1 MMIRN
6 IFLCLLL
13 LVNTISVGAQNES
26 INDTTKLS
34 FNPFFIPLDYYRVN
48 YTYQSVE
55 PDGQTP
61 VTLSAA
67 MVFPKEVFEH
77 KKQLTVDGQALDA
90 SGLLLSN
97 HYTMTKNSEAPTLTT
112 SMSVEAPLA
121 TLGLSMIIISPDGYG
136 LGQTADRPQAYL
148 LADATARHNIDAVKA
163 ARRLLS
169 VMGYSYGDF
178 FAQIGYSQGGHSAMA
193 VQRYVDTRGGE
204 AEGISHIDYTLC
216 GGGPYDIGAML
227 DSLLLPD
234 ARYMYPCALPL
245 IFHGQVCGAGID
257 VSYSDI
263 FCEPLDGMVAEWLDA
278 KTYSTDNLN
287 DKIYEV
293 IGGNSRTGVLVK
305 DMLHTDYLAQTEGPA
320 QLLRES
326 FEENSLVDGWHPND
340 HTRFYLYHSEDDEV
354 VPIYCMEHLENFLS
368 SECGLGEDRLEVYAS
383 SGAHTSAATL
393 FVLNSNSKLKNMEG
407 KYLEGSFHPTAIAS
421 HVASRQQPSGAAM
434 GWFNLQGQ
442 RLPGRPHAAG
452 LYIHNGRK
460 VVVGSMR

>member
-1 MMIRN
+1 MMIRS

-26 INDTTKLS
+26 ITDTTKLS
-34 FNPFFIPLDYYRVN
+34 FNPLFIPLDYYRVN

-61 VTLSAA
+61 VTLSSA
-67 MVFPKEVFEH
+67 MVFPEEVFEH
-77 KKQLTVDGQALDA
+77 KKHITVDGHDYDA
-90 SGLLLSN
+90 SGLLLSS
-97 HYTMTKNSEAPTLTT
+97 HYTMTKNSEAPTLTS

-121 TLGLSMIIISPDGYG
+121 TLGLSMIIVCPDGYG
-136 LGQTADRPQAYL
+136 LGLTADRSQAYL
-148 LADATARHNIDAVKA
+148 MADVTARHNIDAVKA

-169 VMGYSYGDF
+169 AMGYSYGDF

-193 VQRYVDTRGGE
+193 TQRYVDTRGGE

-216 GGGPYDIGAML
+216 GGGPYDISAML

-245 IFHGQVCGAGID
+245 IVHGQVDGAGID

-263 FCEPLDGMVAEWLDA
+263 FCEPLDGLVVGWLDA
-278 KTYSTDNLN
+278 KTYSTDDLN
-287 DKIYEV
+287 DMIYEA

-305 DMLHTDYLAQTEGPA
+305 DVLHTDYLAQTEGPA

-326 FEENSLVDGWHPND
+326 FQENSLVDGWCPND
-340 HTRFYLYHSEDDEV
+340 HTRFYLYHSETDEV
-354 VPIYCMEHLENFLS
+354 VPFYCMEHLEGFLS
-368 SECGLGEDRLEVYAS
+368 GECALGEDRLEVYAS
-383 SGAHTSAATL
+383 SGAHSDAAAM
-393 FVLNSNSKLKNMEG
+393 FVLNSNSKLKNME
-407 KYLEGSFHPTAIAS
+407 KEYLEGSFHPTG
-421 HVASRQQPSGAAM
+421 VAAPSVSRQQPSVAAT

-442 RLPGRPHAAG
+442 RLPGRPHVAG
-452 LYIHNGRK
+452 LYIHDGRK

>member
-1 MMIRN
+1 MLNRN
-6 IFLCLLL
+6 ILLCLLL
-13 LVNTISVGAQNES
+13 LVNAMGVGAQNES
-26 INDTTKLS
+26 ITDTTKLS
-34 FNPFFIPLDYYRVN
+34 YNPFFIPMDYYRVN
-48 YTYQSVE
+48 YSYQSVE

-77 KKQLTVDGQALDA
+77 QKQITVGGQDYDA
-90 SGLLLSN
+90 SGLLLSS
-97 HYTMTKNSEAPTLTT
+97 HYTMTTNSEAPTQTS

-121 TLGLSMIIISPDGYG
+121 TFGLSMIIICPDGYG
-136 LGQTADRPQAYL
+136 LGLTADRPQAYL
-148 LADATARHNIDAVKA
+148 MADATARHNIDAVKA

-169 VMGYSYGDF
+169 SMGYSYGEL

-193 VQRYVDTRGGE
+193 TQRYIDTWGGD

-245 IFHGQVCGAGID
+245 IFHGQVAGSGID

-263 FCEPLDGMVAEWLDA
+263 FCEPLDAMVTEWLDA
-278 KTYSTDNLN
+278 KTYTTDELN

-293 IGGNSRTGVLVK
+293 IGGNSSTGVLVK
-305 DMLHTDYLAQTEGPA
+305 DMLHTDYLAQTEGAP
-320 QLLRES
+320 QQLRES
-326 FEENSLVDGWHPND
+326 LQENSLAGGWRPND

-354 VPIYCMEHLENFLS
+354 VPFYCMEHLEQFLS
-368 SECGLGEDRLEVYAS
+368 SECLLDEDRLEVYAS
-383 SGAHTSAATL
+383 SGAHSDAAAM
-393 FVLNSNSKLKNMEG
+393 FVVNSNSKLKNMEEE
-407 KYLEGSFHPTAIAS
+407 YLEGRWVPTTLTSPIAN
-421 HVASRQQPSGAAM
+421 RQLPSSVES